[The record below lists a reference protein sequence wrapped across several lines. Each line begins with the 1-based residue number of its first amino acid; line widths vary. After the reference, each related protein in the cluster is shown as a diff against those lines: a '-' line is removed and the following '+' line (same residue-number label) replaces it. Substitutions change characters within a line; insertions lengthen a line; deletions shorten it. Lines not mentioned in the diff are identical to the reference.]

1 MSDMKKIIL
10 FLIVSFAFVAAFSQD
25 LSKKIPS
32 RDLHLQ
38 NRDIKRQY
46 RKRCHQLKNN
56 LPPWD
61 SVVIYNLFEFYY
73 EDTIKLTKAF
83 VGSDAFLES
92 LQGYEPWTF
101 M

>member
-1 MSDMKKIIL
+1 MIRFTPIRLIFGVLKFVKMSDMKKIIL

-25 LSKKIPS
+25 FSEKIPS

-46 RKRCHQLKNN
+46 RNRYHQLKNN

-73 EDTIKLTKAF
+73 EEI
-83 VGSDAFLES
+83 
-92 LQGYEPWTF
+92 
-101 M
+101 